1 MRKFRFRLLVGALR
15 HPMRRLSPVTTVIA
29 CIALFVALTGTAT
42 AGAVALITG
51 KQIKNGTIGLV
62 DLSAKTKSA
71 LKGNRGTAGRAG
83 LPGPAGPQGSHGA
96 KGDPG
101 SKGDKG
107 DKGDSTLLRLSG
119 EFEGTNASVATSLDG
134 VQFGPYPD
142 GGAWGGSV
150 CYSGANDLELGD
162 ITQLHYFAMYSTAND
177 TTVGVPYLRIFLAG
191 GHDVIFSPNTQPTP
205 DVEEDV
211 FHVWNVVTG
220 TVRYD
225 DDPGNG
231 PDSPWA
237 VVRAAHATEDIESI
251 CVSAGF
257 SAGVPL
263 AAILRTLGVNGEEF
277 TFGAK

>member
-1 MRKFRFRLLVGALR
+1 MLFKSLR
-15 HPMRRLSPVTTVIA
+15 HLQRHFVAYL
-29 CIALFVALTGTAT
+29 ALFVALGGTSFAAANALVPRNSVGTAQ
-42 AGAVALITG
+42 VI
-51 KQIKNGTIGLV
+51 NGSL
-62 DLSAKTKSA
+62 
-71 LKGNRGTAGRAG
+71 LKKDFKKGQLPRGPRGVR
-83 LPGPAGPQGSHGA
+83 GPAGPAGAAGPAGPAGAQGP
-96 KGDPG
+96 KGD
-101 SKGDKG
+101 KGDKGEKG

-134 VQFGPYPD
+134 VQFGPYPN
-142 GGAWGGSV
+142 GGEWGGSV

-162 ITQLHYFAMYSTAND
+162 ITQLHYVAMYSTAND

-211 FHVWNVVTG
+211 FHDWNVVTG

-237 VVRAAHATEDIESI
+237 VVQAAHATEDIESI

-263 AAILRTLGVNGEEF
+263 AAILRTLGVNGDEF
-277 TFGAK
+277 TFGAE

>member
-1 MRKFRFRLLVGALR
+1 MLLKSLR
-15 HPMRRLSPVTTVIA
+15 HLQHHFVA
-29 CIALFVALTGTAT
+29 YLALFLALGGTSFA
-42 AGAVALITG
+42 AANALVPRNSVGSAQVI
-51 KQIKNGTIGLV
+51 NGSL
-62 DLSAKTKSA
+62 
-71 LKGNRGTAGRAG
+71 LKKDFKKGQLPRAARGVR
-83 LPGPAGPQGSHGA
+83 GPAGPVGPAGAQG
-96 KGDPG
+96 P
-101 SKGDKG
+101 KGDKG
-107 DKGDSTLLRLSG
+107 DKGEKGEKGDKGDTLLRLSG

-134 VQFGPYPD
+134 VQFGPYPN
-142 GGAWGGSV
+142 GGEWGGSV
-150 CYSGANDLELGD
+150 CYSGAKADDLELGD
-162 ITQLHYFAMYSTAND
+162 ITQLHYVAMYSTAND
-177 TTVGVPYLRIFLAG
+177 TTVGVPYLRIFLVG

-211 FHVWNVVTG
+211 FHDWNVVTG

-237 VVRAAHATEDIESI
+237 DVQAEHATEDIESI

>member
-1 MRKFRFRLLVGALR
+1 MKTAIIAGIVAMLVSAA
-15 HPMRRLSPVTTVIA
+15 S
-29 CIALFVALTGTAT
+29 AT
-42 AGAVALITG
+42 AAFVVTSAN
-51 KQIKNGTIGLV
+51 IKNGTIQTV
-62 DLSAKTKSA
+62 DISAKAKQA
-71 LKGNRGTAGRAG
+71 LKGNRGPRGVRG
-83 LPGPAGPQGSHGA
+83 PVGPAGAVGPVGPQGVQGSQGP
-96 KGDPG
+96 KGD
-101 SKGDKG
+101 KGEKG
-107 DKGDSTLLRLSG
+107 DKGDSLLRLSG

-134 VQFGPYPD
+134 VQFGPYPN
-142 GGAWGGSV
+142 GGEWGGSV
-150 CYSGANDLELGD
+150 CYSGAKANDLELGD
-162 ITQLHYFAMYSTAND
+162 ISQLHYVAMYSTAND
-177 TTVGVPYLRIFLAG
+177 TTVGVPYLRIFLVG

-211 FHVWNVVTG
+211 FHDWNVVTG

-237 VVRAAHATEDIESI
+237 VVQAAHATEDIESI

-277 TFGAK
+277 TFGAE